1 MTMTSATAMPAA
13 QKFLSYSA
21 ILTLAANT
29 MNGPGIT
36 TLPDVATDAG
46 LLLYV
51 ILITGSVIMASFV
64 CRRMVYAMW
73 SSLLS
78 SEKHRGTYQEI
89 QQQQQEETA
98 SSLLLEGGNN
108 NIAGGMKVSKSTLS
122 ITNDDNGD
130 DSYHDDGYYDTTT
143 TFLEQQQQQEELIH
157 HRHSRSTETSDEV
170 VQHHN
175 IPNLSKSGSEEESL
189 LLQLHNNNNINSS
202 EYNNDD
208 DEQNLPSS
216 PSKTHIGYSQQ
227 QQQQP
232 LLEKTSIVGQS
243 LEAYGRKT
251 SVYVAFTMVASAL
264 CLALAQMMLCAAILD
279 GMLVSTMGQSCALGL
294 PTTSSSMSTMSLSS
308 WIHCTSH
315 SSMKPY
321 AGSGAPTSLIS
332 IGTIIAAVISVG
344 MGTVDLD
351 EMMDVQYSLFGCLIV
366 SCIRFA
372 YVLRHMS
379 SELNNHDG
387 GGVDVVVATDEGIVI
402 SNAEDLSWFVGP
414 NPFSTIGPIMF
425 NFAFVV
431 TAPPLVAMA
440 KKESIAYKALGM
452 ACVAMGVLYTLVGC
466 VGAPVANA
474 VRNGLV
480 EGGDDTNLLSL
491 ILLSGKVGSGSTGRP
506 SMIDLFCIGT
516 FGLSTVASVPVYCLL
531 AKDTLVNDAGVAP
544 MPAFLLSNVLPWL
557 LVALTYNAAFFEAF
571 VNWSGL
577 LILGYSNFSLPL
589 PLLLDVKLKKVRS
602 FLLRPSDQDSGI
614 TSAVFAFLTAS
625 ITAVIAIS
633 ITDSLSVASL
643 SFGAVLMATMWP
655 SEVISRYFL
664 VIYCC
669 CRDNSF

>member
-1 MTMTSATAMPAA
+1 
-13 QKFLSYSA
+13 
-21 ILTLAANT
+21 
-29 MNGPGIT
+29 
-36 TLPDVATDAG
+36 
-46 LLLYV
+46 
-51 ILITGSVIMASFV
+51 MASFV

-73 SSLLS
+73 SSLS
-78 SEKHRGTYQEI
+78 TEKRETYQEI
-89 QQQQQEETA
+89 QQQQEETA
-98 SSLLLEGGNN
+98 SLLLEGGNNN
-108 NIAGGMKVSKSTLS
+108 NIAGGMKVSKSALS

-130 DSYHDDGYYDTTT
+130 DSYHDDIYYDTTT
-143 TFLEQQQQQEELIH
+143 TFLEQQLQQEELIH

-175 IPNLSKSGSEEESL
+175 LPNLSKSGSEEESL
-189 LLQLHNNNNINSS
+189 LLQQHNNNINSS

-208 DEQNLPSS
+208 GQNLPSS
-216 PSKTHIGYSQQ
+216 PSKTHKGYS

-243 LEAYGRKT
+243 LEAYGQKT

-294 PTTSSSMSTMSLSS
+294 PTASSSTSTMSLSS

-351 EMMDVQYSLFGCLIV
+351 EMMGVQYSLFGCLIV
-366 SCIRFA
+366 SCVRFA

-379 SELNNHDG
+379 SELNNHDDG
-387 GGVDVVVATDEGIVI
+387 GGVDVVDATDEGIVI
-402 SNAEDLSWFVGP
+402 SNAEDLSWFVGS

-491 ILLSGKVGSGSTGRP
+491 ILLSGKVGDGSNGRP

-589 PLLLDVKLKKVRS
+589 LLDVKLKKVRT
-602 FLLRPSDQDSGI
+602 FLHKGRILGLTDQGNRI
-614 TSAVFAFLTAS
+614 TSAVFSFLTAS

-633 ITDSLSVASL
+633 ITNSLSVAGL
-643 SFGAVLMATMWP
+643 SFGAVIMATMW
-655 SEVISRYFL
+655 SSGS
-664 VIYCC
+664 
-669 CRDNSF
+669 D

>member
-1 MTMTSATAMPAA
+1 
-13 QKFLSYSA
+13 
-21 ILTLAANT
+21 
-29 MNGPGIT
+29 
-36 TLPDVATDAG
+36 
-46 LLLYV
+46 
-51 ILITGSVIMASFV
+51 MASFV

-73 SSLLS
+73 SSLS
-78 SEKHRGTYQEI
+78 SDKQWGTYQEI
-89 QQQQQEETA
+89 QQQEEAT
-98 SSLLLEGGNN
+98 LLEGGNN
-108 NIAGGMKVSKSTLS
+108 NNVAGMKVSKSALS
-122 ITNDDNGD
+122 ITNNDNGD
-130 DSYHDDGYYDTTT
+130 DSYHDDGYNDNAA
-143 TFLEQQQQQEELIH
+143 TFLEQQLQQQEEELIH
-157 HRHSRSTETSDEV
+157 HRHSRSTESNNEQHHDV
-170 VQHHN
+170 VQHN
-175 IPNLSKSGSEEESL
+175 LPNLSKSGSEEESL
-189 LLQLHNNNNINSS
+189 LLHHNNNINS
-202 EYNNDD
+202 EYD

-216 PSKTHIGYSQQ
+216 PSKTHYYGYL
-227 QQQQP
+227 QQP
-232 LLEKTSIVGQS
+232 SLEKTSIVGQS
-243 LEAYGRKT
+243 LEAYGRRT
-251 SVYVAFTMVASAL
+251 SVYVALTMVASAL

-294 PTTSSSMSTMSLSS
+294 PVSPTSS

-351 EMMDVQYSLFGCLIV
+351 EMMGVQYSLFGCLIV

-379 SELNNHDG
+379 SELS
-387 GGVDVVVATDEGIVI
+387 DEGVNVVTAEEGID
-402 SNAEDLSWFVGP
+402 AEEDLSWFVGP

-491 ILLSGKVGSGSTGRP
+491 ILLSGKVGDGATGRP

-544 MPAFLLSNVLPWL
+544 MTAFLLSNVLPWL

-589 PLLLDVKLKKVRS
+589 LLDVKLKKVRS
-602 FLLRPSDQDSGI
+602 FLHKGRILGLTDQGSRT
-614 TSAVFAFLTAS
+614 TSAVFSFLTAS

-633 ITDSLSVASL
+633 ITNSLSVAGL
-643 SFGAVLMATMWP
+643 SFGAVMMATMW
-655 SEVISRYFL
+655 SSGS
-664 VIYCC
+664 
-669 CRDNSF
+669 D

>member
-1 MTMTSATAMPAA
+1 MTSQTASATAMPAA

-46 LLLYV
+46 LTLYV

-73 SSLLS
+73 SSLS
-78 SEKHRGTYQEI
+78 TTEKWGAYQEI
-89 QQQQQEETA
+89 QQQEETT
-98 SSLLLEGGNN
+98 LLEGGNN
-108 NIAGGMKVSKSTLS
+108 NNVAGMKVSKSALS

-130 DSYHDDGYYDTTT
+130 DSYHDDGYNDTTT
-143 TFLEQQQQQEELIH
+143 PFLEQQLQQEEELIH
-157 HRHSRSTETSDEV
+157 HRHSRSTETNNEQHHEV
-170 VQHHN
+170 VQHN
-175 IPNLSKSGSEEESL
+175 LPNLSKSGSEEESL
-189 LLQLHNNNNINSS
+189 LLHHNNNINS
-202 EYNNDD
+202 EYDD
-208 DEQNLPSS
+208 DEQQNAAMLLVAHP
-216 PSKTHIGYSQQ
+216 
-227 QQQQP
+227 QP

-243 LEAYGRKT
+243 LEAYGRQT
-251 SVYVAFTMVASAL
+251 SVYVALTMVASAL

-294 PTTSSSMSTMSLSS
+294 PTNSSPTSSS

-321 AGSGAPTSLIS
+321 AGSGAPMSLIS
-332 IGTIIAAVISVG
+332 IGTVIAAVISVG

-351 EMMDVQYSLFGCLIV
+351 EMMGVQYSLFGCLIV

-379 SELNNHDG
+379 SELSD
-387 GGVDVVVATDEGIVI
+387 GGVDVVAADEGTTG
-402 SNAEDLSWFVGP
+402 NAEDLSWFVGP

-452 ACVAMGVLYTLVGC
+452 ACVAMGVLYILVGC

-491 ILLSGKVGSGSTGRP
+491 ILLSGKVGDGATGRP

-544 MPAFLLSNVLPWL
+544 MTAFLLSNVLPWL

-589 PLLLDVKLKKVRS
+589 LLEVKLKKVRA
-602 FLLRPSDQDSGI
+602 FLHKGSLGGLTDQGSRI
-614 TSAVFAFLTAS
+614 TSAVFSFLTAS
-625 ITAVIAIS
+625 ITAVIAMS
-633 ITDSLSVASL
+633 ITNSLSVAGL
-643 SFGAVLMATMWP
+643 SFGAVMMATMW
-655 SEVISRYFL
+655 SGGS
-664 VIYCC
+664 
-669 CRDNSF
+669 D

>member
-1 MTMTSATAMPAA
+1 MTSTSSSPPTSASALPP
-13 QKFLSYSA
+13 QKFLSYAA

-46 LLLYV
+46 LFLYV
-51 ILITGSVIMASFV
+51 TLIAGSVLMASYV
-64 CRRMVYAMW
+64 CRRMVFAMW
-73 SSLLS
+73 SSCS
-78 SEKHRGTYQEI
+78 SGSLFFSSSGAVPKKDIVTYQNIDNVLTTMQLSAED
-89 QQQQQEETA
+89 
-98 SSLLLEGGNN
+98 GG
-108 NIAGGMKVSKSTLS
+108 GGIIKIGKSALS
-122 ITNDDNGD
+122 I
-130 DSYHDDGYYDTTT
+130 
-143 TFLEQQQQQEELIH
+143 
-157 HRHSRSTETSDEV
+157 
-170 VQHHN
+170 
-175 IPNLSKSGSEEESL
+175 SG
-189 LLQLHNNNNINSS
+189 
-202 EYNNDD
+202 NDD
-208 DEQNLPSS
+208 DDDESGSDEYFDEQQIIHRHTHERLQPNLTRTGSEDETLLLHDNNNSS
-216 PSKTHIGYSQQ
+216 GNNSDTNRATMAYP
-227 QQQQP
+227 QP
-232 LLEKTSIVGQS
+232 ILEQTSIVGQS
-243 LEAYGRKT
+243 LEAYGQKT
-251 SVYVAFTMVASAL
+251 SVYVALTMVASAL

-294 PTTSSSMSTMSLSS
+294 PSTSSSSLS

-332 IGTIIAAVISVG
+332 VGTVIAAVISVG

-351 EMMDVQYSLFGCLIV
+351 EMMTVQYSLFACLIV
-366 SCIRFA
+366 SCVRFA
-372 YVLRHMS
+372 YVLRKMS
-379 SELNNHDG
+379 LGLSDEEEIMDVTA
-387 GGVDVVVATDEGIVI
+387 VDDVDEGGMV
-402 SNAEDLSWFVGP
+402 SVEDLSWFVGP
-414 NPFSTIGPIMF
+414 NPFSTVGPIMF

-440 KKESIAYKALGM
+440 KKESIAYQALGM
-452 ACVAMGVLYTLVGC
+452 ACVAMGVLYTMVGC

-474 VRNGLV
+474 VRNGLI

-491 ILLSGKVGSGSTGRP
+491 ILLSGKVVGGLSGRP

-589 PLLLDVKLKKVRS
+589 LLDVKLRQVRA
-602 FLLRPSDQDSGI
+602 LLLKGDVLELSGRNEGN
-614 TSAVFAFLTAS
+614 TSAVFSFLTAS

-633 ITDSLSVASL
+633 ITNSLAVASL
-643 SFGAVLMATMWP
+643 FFAGVVVMTMWP
-655 SEVISRYFL
+655 SRKI
-664 VIYCC
+664 
-669 CRDNSF
+669 

>member
-1 MTMTSATAMPAA
+1 MSSQTASATAAMPAA

-46 LLLYV
+46 LSLYV

-73 SSLLS
+73 SSL
-78 SEKHRGTYQEI
+78 RC
-89 QQQQQEETA
+89 
-98 SSLLLEGGNN
+98 GG
-108 NIAGGMKVSKSTLS
+108 G
-122 ITNDDNGD
+122 
-130 DSYHDDGYYDTTT
+130 
-143 TFLEQQQQQEELIH
+143 
-157 HRHSRSTETSDEV
+157 
-170 VQHHN
+170 
-175 IPNLSKSGSEEESL
+175 
-189 LLQLHNNNNINSS
+189 
-202 EYNNDD
+202 
-208 DEQNLPSS
+208 
-216 PSKTHIGYSQQ
+216 GYSSVKDVEEQTVASEDTPLVQ
-227 QQQQP
+227 SNGSNDSGDNDNISSNNSNLAPQP
-232 LLEKTSIVGQS
+232 SLEKTSIVGQS
-243 LEAYGRKT
+243 LEAYGKNT
-251 SVYVAFTMVASAL
+251 SVYAALTMVASAL

-294 PTTSSSMSTMSLSS
+294 PASPTSS

-332 IGTIIAAVISVG
+332 IGTVIAAVISVG

-351 EMMDVQYSLFGCLIV
+351 EMMGVQYSLFGCLIV

-379 SELNNHDG
+379 SELSDG
-387 GGVDVVVATDEGIVI
+387 GGVDVVAADEGIAG
-402 SNAEDLSWFVGP
+402 NAEDLSWFVGP

-466 VGAPVANA
+466 DGAPVANA

-544 MPAFLLSNVLPWL
+544 MTAFLLSNVLPWL

-589 PLLLDVKLKKVRS
+589 LLDVKLKKVRA
-602 FLLRPSDQDSGI
+602 FLRPSDQDSGI
-614 TSAVFAFLTAS
+614 TSAVFSFLTAS

-655 SEVISRYFL
+655 SGS
-664 VIYCC
+664 
-669 CRDNSF
+669 D

>member
-1 MTMTSATAMPAA
+1 
-13 QKFLSYSA
+13 
-21 ILTLAANT
+21 
-29 MNGPGIT
+29 
-36 TLPDVATDAG
+36 
-46 LLLYV
+46 
-51 ILITGSVIMASFV
+51 
-64 CRRMVYAMW
+64 
-73 SSLLS
+73 
-78 SEKHRGTYQEI
+78 
-89 QQQQQEETA
+89 
-98 SSLLLEGGNN
+98 
-108 NIAGGMKVSKSTLS
+108 
-122 ITNDDNGD
+122 
-130 DSYHDDGYYDTTT
+130 
-143 TFLEQQQQQEELIH
+143 
-157 HRHSRSTETSDEV
+157 
-170 VQHHN
+170 
-175 IPNLSKSGSEEESL
+175 
-189 LLQLHNNNNINSS
+189 
-202 EYNNDD
+202 
-208 DEQNLPSS
+208 
-216 PSKTHIGYSQQ
+216 
-227 QQQQP
+227 
-232 LLEKTSIVGQS
+232 
-243 LEAYGRKT
+243 
-251 SVYVAFTMVASAL
+251 MVASAL

-294 PTTSSSMSTMSLSS
+294 PTSPTSS

-332 IGTIIAAVISVG
+332 IGTVIAAVISVG

-351 EMMDVQYSLFGCLIV
+351 EMMGVQYSLFGCLII

-379 SELNNHDG
+379 SELSNDDDG
-387 GGVDVVVATDEGIVI
+387 GGVDVVAVAADEG
-402 SNAEDLSWFVGP
+402 NADNGEDLSWFVGP

-491 ILLSGKVGSGSTGRP
+491 ILLSGKVGTGSTGRP
-506 SMIDLFCIGT
+506 SVIDLFCIGT

-589 PLLLDVKLKKVRS
+589 LLDVKLKKVRS
-602 FLLRPSDQDSGI
+602 FLHKGRILGLTDQGSGI
-614 TSAVFAFLTAS
+614 TGVVFSFLTAS

-633 ITDSLSVASL
+633 ITNSLSVAGL
-643 SFGAVLMATMWP
+643 SFGAVMMATMWP
-655 SEVISRYFL
+655 GGS
-664 VIYCC
+664 
-669 CRDNSF
+669 D